1 MHVLWMMFDNT
12 THYLNVKT
20 RLLLAP
26 SY

>member
-1 MHVLWMMFDNT
+1 MMFDNT